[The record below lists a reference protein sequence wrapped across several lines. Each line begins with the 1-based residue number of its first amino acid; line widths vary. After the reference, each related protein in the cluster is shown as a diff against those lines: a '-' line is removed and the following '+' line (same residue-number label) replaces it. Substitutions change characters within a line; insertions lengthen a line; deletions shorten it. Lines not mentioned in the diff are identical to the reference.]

1 MKILINILTI
11 LSHSLRILNI
21 QIHTTVRSIAFLTS
35 WLMRNSMLLNTVFWL
50 KLVSKVLV
58 RITIL
63 FRLVFEA
70 ATTKIKIM
78 HQIEIQVLQDLQ
90 PSNLNHLRHRE
101 IYNQMPK
108 SAVMSVPVWSI
119 LVDLF
124 DLGLPACEAASIL
137 FLIIKKV

>member
-90 PSNLNHLRHRE
+90 PSNLNHLRRRE

-108 SAVMSVPVWSI
+108 SAVRSVPVWSI